1 MRHTSGKHPPGKRA
15 LRATVAAG
23 LVLAAA
29 TSRGAAPA
37 ARGLI
42 GRWSFNRFDDLR
54 TPDGSRNGNQAS
66 VNNVTRV
73 KGVDGSALSF
83 GIKPGWVTCPDVPA
97 VTDGVTVEAW
107 FNPAGARPPAFGTVA
122 RKEGAYALRF
132 GDAGRIGFLV
142 WIGGTPRYV
151 HSTRD
156 SWEPGTWY
164 HLAGTYD
171 GQHLR
176 VFIDGREAEGSPSEQ
191 TGEISDG
198 GALCGIGS
206 CRGRYPLRGTVDEVG
221 IHDRALSD
229 AEIAQSYQAGLR
241 ALDAQ
246 KERKVE
252 PLHLGEATPAFRKPL
267 REVRMVVPGFLWL
280 DAEDFADY
288 GGWILDTQFVHL
300 MGSGYLL
307 ATGVGKPVEDA
318 GTTVDVPR
326 AGVYRAWVRTRNWVR
341 EHAPGKFELVVNG
354 KSLGKVLGAADS
366 DDWVWESAGDVPLEA
381 GKATLALH
389 DLTGY
394 YGRCDVIVLTTD
406 RAYDPPGDRES
417 VCRERAR
424 LTGLSLAPAHAGD
437 FDVIVVGG
445 GSAGCPAAI
454 AAARMGAKTALIQNR
469 PVLGGNSS
477 RECGVGLNGAASHHP
492 NSRETGIAEEVH
504 RTKAYY
510 GSRAYSEPFRIV
522 TEKEENLT
530 VFLNRHVFDVEMA
543 DAKRIAAVRAVDTL
557 TGAIS
562 ALGAKYFIDCT
573 GDGWVGYFAK
583 AEYRLGREARSEH
596 DESNA
601 PEKADRITMS
611 GCLMGG
617 ALGFRALSTGQPTP
631 YERPVWAYD
640 IPKLD
645 GYGRKVRRIT
655 GGEWWLEHP
664 GTVDDLWEAEK
675 ARDELIRIT
684 FGYWD
689 YIKHKSDLREQA
701 RTYALVHVPHMD
713 AKRESRRLIGDYI
726 LTQDDC
732 TSGRVFPDRISYGGW
747 PLDIHHPKGVFS
759 GSEGSFD
766 YNTHVPIY
774 TIPYRCLYSKNIDN
788 LLFAGRCASV
798 THVALG
804 TIRVQSTLATLGQ
817 AAGTAAGLCVRRG
830 TTPRGIHRNYLG
842 TLQQTLL
849 KHDQTIPEL
858 VNEDPLDLARGA
870 TVRASSTAE
879 FRHFAPTNVRKAD
892 QHALDH
898 DRAMLFPAAPGV
910 LRTVRACLVSRNPQ
924 PTPLTLHLRTAADA
938 EGASISDD
946 LTTATASVPANTES
960 WVAFDVGVEVS
971 SPFLWIALPKTEGL
985 SWRMMSG
992 AVPGCARAYGSLAG
1006 NTWTLRK
1013 GEFYAF
1019 TTDPHLRVATT
1030 YRTGN
1035 VVNGKIRAGDGE
1047 SNAWASDGRQD
1058 FPQWIEIDFGRPTP
1072 VNSVYLTFDTNPGP
1086 RIPTAARP
1094 PECVRDYAV
1103 ACHVDGAWR
1112 TVSET
1117 KGNWM
1122 RRRIHRFDPVD
1133 ATRIRVTV
1141 HATNGE
1147 SSARIFE
1154 VRAYNE

>member
-1 MRHTSGKHPPGKRA
+1 MGRRFGSRSLR
-15 LRATVAAG
+15 LRASIAVCVAGA
-23 LVLAAA
+23 LLPTASAQSAAA
-29 TSRGAAPA
+29 P

-42 GRWSFNRFDDLR
+42 GHWSFNQFDDLR
-54 TPDGSRNGNQAS
+54 TPDASELGNEAS

-73 KGVDGSALSF
+73 KGVDGSALAF
-83 GIKPGWVTCPDVPA
+83 GVKPGWVSCPDVPS
-97 VTDGVTVEAW
+97 VTDAVTVEAW
-107 FNPAGARPPAFGTVA
+107 FNPAGTRPPAFGTIA

-132 GDAGRIGFLV
+132 SDTGRLGFLV
-142 WIGGTPRYV
+142 WIGGAPRYL
-151 HSTRD
+151 HSGRD
-156 SWEPGTWY
+156 TWDPGTWY
-164 HLAGTYD
+164 HLAGTFD
-171 GQHLR
+171 GEQLR
-176 VFIDGREAEGSPSEQ
+176 LFIDGRQAEGSPSRQ
-191 TGEISDG
+191 GGELSDG

-206 CRGRYPLRGTVDEVG
+206 CRGRYPVQGIIDEVR
-221 IHDRALSD
+221 IYDRALSD
-229 AEIAQSYQAGLR
+229 DEIAQSCQAGRR
-241 ALDAQ
+241 ALAEQ
-246 KERKVE
+246 KDGRVE
-252 PLHLGEATPAFRKPL
+252 TQHLGEAEPSFRKPV
-267 REVRMVVPGFLWL
+267 REVKMVVPGFLWL
-280 DAEDFADY
+280 DAEDFAEY
-288 GGWILDTQFVHL
+288 GGWTLDTQFVHL

-318 GTTVDVPR
+318 TTTLDVPR
-326 AGVYRAWVRTRNWVR
+326 PGTYRVWVRARNWVR
-341 EHAPGKFELVVNG
+341 EHAPGRFELVVNG
-354 KSLGKVLGAADS
+354 NRLGKVLGAADS
-366 DDWVWESAGDVPLEA
+366 DDWVWESAGDITLGA
-381 GKATLALH
+381 GKVTLALH

-394 YGRCDVIVLTTD
+394 YGRCDALVLTTD
-406 RAYDPPGDRES
+406 RAYDPPDDREA

-424 LTGLSLAPAHAGD
+424 LTGLSLAPAREGD
-437 FDVIVVGG
+437 FDVIVVGA

-477 RECGVGLNGAASHHP
+477 RECGVPLNGAASHHP
-492 NSRETGIAEEVH
+492 NSRETGIAEEAH
-504 RTKAYY
+504 RTRAYY
-510 GSRAYSEPFRIV
+510 GSASYSEPFRIL

-543 DAKRIAAVRAVDTL
+543 DPKRIATVKAVDTL

-562 ALGAKYFIDCT
+562 VFGARYFIDCT

-617 ALGFRALSTGQPTP
+617 ALGFRALSTGQPAP
-631 YERPVWAYD
+631 YERPAWAYD

-645 GYGRKVRRIT
+645 GFGRKVRRVT

-664 GTVDDLWEAEK
+664 GTVDDLWQAEE
-675 ARDELIRIT
+675 ARDELIRIA

-701 RTYALVHVPHMD
+701 QTYALVHIPHMD
-713 AKRESRRLIGDYI
+713 AKRESRRLIGDHV

-774 TIPYRCLYSKNIDN
+774 TIPYRCLYSRNIDN

-817 AAGTAAGLCVRRG
+817 AAGTAAGLCVQRS
-830 TTPRGIHRNYLG
+830 TTPRGIYRDYLS

-858 VNEDPLDLARGA
+858 VNEDPLDLARTA

-879 FRHFAPTNVRKAD
+879 FRHFAPANVRKTD
-892 QHALDH
+892 VHALDH
-898 DRAMLFPAAPGV
+898 DRAMLFPAVPGV
-910 LRTVRACLVSRNPQ
+910 LRTARVCLVSANPQ
-924 PTPLTLHLRTAADA
+924 PTPITLHLRTATDADGLSA
-938 EGASISDD
+938 DKD
-946 LTTATASVPANTES
+946 LSTATADVPPNTES
-960 WVAFDVGVEVS
+960 WVTFDLGAEVT

-992 AVPGCARAYGSLAG
+992 AVPGCARAYGSLAA

-1019 TTDPHLRVATT
+1019 TADPHLRAATT
-1030 YRTGN
+1030 YRTEN
-1035 VVNGKIRAGDGE
+1035 VINGRIRAREGE
-1047 SNAWASDGRQD
+1047 SNAWASDPRQD
-1058 FPQWIEIDFGRPTP
+1058 FPQWIELDLGRPTP
-1072 VNSVYLTFDTNPGP
+1072 VNSVYLTFDTNQGP

-1094 PECVRDYAV
+1094 PECVRDYSV
-1103 ACHVDGAWR
+1103 ACQVDGTWQ

-1117 KGNWM
+1117 KGNWL
-1122 RRRIHRFDPVD
+1122 RRRIHRFDAVH
-1133 ATRIRVTV
+1133 ATKIRVTV

-1147 SSARIFE
+1147 TSARIFE
-1154 VRAYNE
+1154 IRAYNE